1 MREAGALATKRPNV
15 MRGLPHFPSPD
26 IGMFGRRLRHARAHR
41 VAVTIARPGGT
52 APAPGV
58 AVVVDTFGADDM
70 APFGA
75 CACCTV
81 RVKLQHALRQLLAER
96 ERRQLNRVLIETD
109 EDLGPILR
117 TFAPARALGDEFHVE
132 DHPPIVA
139 PDMSGICRFDLVEEA
154 PLRWDAFS
162 RFVTTLA
169 ALRGADL
176 LHVKGVLNVEGCRAP
191 VVVQLLQ
198 HLAHRPIELQ
208 AWPDDDRASR
218 LAFVTR
224 GIAEKSVRDLF
235 GAVRALS
242 RSGSI

>member
-1 MREAGALATKRPNV
+1 MR
-15 MRGLPHFPSPD
+15 HFPSPD
-26 IGMFGRRLRHARAHR
+26 IGMFGRRQRHARAHR
-41 VAVTIARPGGT
+41 VAVTIARPGG
-52 APAPGV
+52 ASAGAEV
-58 AVVVDTFGADDM
+58 AVVADTFGADDV

-81 RVKLQHALRQLLAER
+81 RVKLQGALRGLLAER
-96 ERRQLNRVLIETD
+96 ERRQFNRVRIETT

-117 TFAPARALGDEFHVE
+117 TFAPERALGGAFCVE

-139 PDMSGICRFDLVEEA
+139 PDTPGTCRFDLVEDA

-162 RFVTTLA
+162 RFVTTLT

-176 LHVKGVLNVEGCRAP
+176 LHVKGRLNVAGCRGP
-191 VVVQLLQ
+191 VVVELMQ
-198 HLAHRPIELQ
+198 HLAHQPIELQ
-208 AWPDDDRASR
+208 AWPDDDRSSR

-224 GIAEKSVRDLF
+224 GVAEKSVRDLF

-242 RSGSI
+242 PAI